1 MLAYYLDNS
10 NNFTIRTQD
19 TASVTSSFTMSY
31 QDMYTLTNAT
41 MSLTEPTFTSYEN
54 LFAFTG
60 SISGAYSGQGLRM
73 TLFNG
78 ETEIWNGSLEVFQSQ
93 SFDKSTYKTQ
103 ITNYKS
109 HVSTNEY
116 IIMN

>member
-10 NNFTIRTQD
+10 NNYTIRTQD
-19 TASVTSSFTMSY
+19 TASITNSFTMSF

-41 MSLTEPTFTSYEN
+41 MSLSSGSFTAYEN
-54 LFAFTG
+54 LYAFTG
-60 SISGAYSGQGLRM
+60 SISGAYTGQGLRM
-73 TLFNG
+73 VLFNG
-78 ETEIWNGSLEVFQSQ
+78 TTEIWNGSLEVFQSQ
-93 SFDKSTYKTQ
+93 SYDKSTYKTQ

>member
-10 NNFTIRTQD
+10 NNYTIRTQD
-19 TASVTSSFTMSY
+19 TASLTSPFTMSY
-31 QDMYTLTNAT
+31 QDMYTLKNGTIQ
-41 MSLTEPTFTSYEN
+41 LTSGSFTSYEN
-54 LFAFTG
+54 LYAFTG
-60 SISGAYSGQGLRM
+60 SISGAYSGQGLRLV
-73 TLFNG
+73 LFNG

-93 SFDKSTYKTQ
+93 SYDKSTYKTQ

>member
-10 NNFTIRTQD
+10 NNYTIRTQD
-19 TASVTSSFTMSY
+19 TASITNAFTMSF

-41 MSLTEPTFTSYEN
+41 MSLSSGSFTAYEN
-54 LFAFTG
+54 LYAFTG
-60 SISGAYSGQGLRM
+60 SISGAYTGQGLRM
-73 TLFNG
+73 VLFNG
-78 ETEIWNGSLEVFQSQ
+78 TTEIWNGSLEVFQSQ
-93 SFDKSTYKTQ
+93 SYDKSTYKTQ
-103 ITNYKS
+103 KTDYKS

>member
-1 MLAYYLDNS
+1 MLAYYLDNI
-10 NNFTIRTQD
+10 NNFTIRTQN
-19 TASVTSSFTMSY
+19 TSSISSSFTMSY
-31 QDMYTLTNAT
+31 QDMYTLKNGTIQ
-41 MSLTEPTFTSYEN
+41 LTSGSFTSYEN
-54 LFAFTG
+54 LYAFTG
-60 SISGAYSGQGLRM
+60 SISGAYSGQGLRLV
-73 TLFNG
+73 LFNG

-93 SFDKSTYKTQ
+93 SYDKSTYKTQ

>member
-10 NNFTIRTQD
+10 NNYTIRTQD
-19 TASVTSSFTMSY
+19 TASSTSAFTMSY

-41 MSLTEPTFTSYEN
+41 MSLSSGSFTSYEN
-54 LFAFTG
+54 LYAFTG
-60 SISGAYSGQGLRM
+60 SISGAYSGQGLRLV
-73 TLFNG
+73 LFNG
-78 ETEIWNGSLEVFQSQ
+78 TTEIWNGSLEVFQSQ
-93 SFDKSTYKTQ
+93 SYDKSTYKTQ